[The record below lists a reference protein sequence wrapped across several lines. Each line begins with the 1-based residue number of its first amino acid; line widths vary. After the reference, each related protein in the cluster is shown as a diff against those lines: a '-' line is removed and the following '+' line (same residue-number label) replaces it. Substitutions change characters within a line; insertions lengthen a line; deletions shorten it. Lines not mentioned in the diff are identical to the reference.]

1 MEANCIVNN
10 EVIQENSKHQK
21 AIKKE
26 AVYVF
31 SMAIILIAMFTLK
44 GVQLIEVVQ

>member
-1 MEANCIVNN
+1 MQSTKSN
-10 EVIQENSKHQK
+10 K
-21 AIKKE
+21 KKE